1 MDKTIVLMSLDKK
14 VPSDKIVSL
23 SEEFKNVPEEKVS
36 EILAFSNLKDPLISL
51 LLGVFLGAVG
61 VHNFY
66 LKENKKGIAFASLFA
81 LSFIAMLVSLIY
93 ELSIMMS
100 YSVLRLG
107 FNWGFILAIVST
119 ILCIIVVI
127 AGMIDGVLSY
137 KRTQEKNFN
146 SILAAI
152 ESVK

>member
-81 LSFIAMLVSLIY
+81 LSFIAMIVSLIY

-100 YSVLRLG
+100 YSVLRMGL
-107 FNWGFILAIVST
+107 NWGFILAIVST

>member
-23 SEEFKNVPEEKVS
+23 SEEFKNIPEEKVS

-81 LSFIAMLVSLIY
+81 LSFIAMIVSLIY

-100 YSVLRLG
+100 YSVLRMG

-119 ILCIIVVI
+119 VLCIIVVI
-127 AGMIDGVLSY
+127 AGMIDGLLSY

>member
-81 LSFIAMLVSLIY
+81 LSFIAMIVSLIY

-137 KRTQEKNFN
+137 KRAQEKNFN

>member
-81 LSFIAMLVSLIY
+81 LSFIAMIVSLVY